1 MKIKTQKRSTENWTQ
16 IVEQWAERRDQSKEL
31 ESYEVEKL
39 NTALEQCFDALRTKM
54 AKVRTRL
61 VESHGSD
68 FRPIL
73 QCKNYLKSIL

>member
-39 NTALEQCFDALRTKM
+39 NIALEQCFDTLRTKM
-54 AKVRTRL
+54 EKVRTRL

>member
-1 MKIKTQKRSTENWTQ
+1 MKTQKRSTENWTQ

-39 NTALEQCFDALRTKM
+39 NAALEQFFDALRTKM

>member
-39 NTALEQCFDALRTKM
+39 NIALEQCFDTLRTKM

-73 QCKNYLKSIL
+73 RCKNYLKSIL

>member
-16 IVEQWAERRDQSKEL
+16 TVEQWAEKRDQSKEL

-39 NTALEQCFDALRTKM
+39 NTALEQCFDALRMKM

-68 FRPIL
+68 FRPMQKL
-73 QCKNYLKSIL
+73 P

>member
-16 IVEQWAERRDQSKEL
+16 IVEQWAERRHQSKEL

>member
-1 MKIKTQKRSTENWTQ
+1 MKIKTQKRSTENWNQ